1 MLLSGV
7 HGSSSKS
14 YQFATRE
21 RNESASAPAGD
32 RFQASSNDTQAYI
45 LMPPKNTGL
54 FKMAETVDRIQQVEN
69 TGGEVKEELS
79 IVGGYVA
86 SLNGKQAEQLEK
98 QGWRV
103 VPDEVDQFLP
113 PIPGLDDDSADGA
126 ASADKPKEEKPV
138 EKYVERKPLEAPRFS
153 DPFVDKFQG
162 EGIGV
167 AILDTG
173 VYPHPDFVTPYNRLV
188 AFVDMV
194 EGRSIPYDDNGH
206 GTHCAGDAAGS
217 GLMSGGLY
225 RGLAPKANIIGVKVL
240 AGSGSGKT
248 SDIIKGLEWCIK
260 HKDEVNLRVI
270 NMSLGHKARKKYEE
284 DPVDMA
290 VKAAHDAGLVV
301 VAAAGNEGP
310 DRKTVCAP
318 GDSPYAI
325 TVGAVD
331 DKNTADPSDDKVTDF
346 SSRGP
351 TPAGL
356 QKPDVMAPG
365 EAIYAPLAP
374 GTDKEASSQRSKL
387 LHESLKFWSEQPH
400 EVIAGVPREQFQ
412 LMGLSAKTINN
423 LKESPEKAENEFNR
437 LLRATSRTPLSEN
450 GAYQALPGTSMATP
464 IVSGLVVQMLEAN
477 PDLTPDQVKKILVD
491 TADPL
496 PGRVGKNT
504 QGAGMID
511 PREAIMVAL
520 HTQGER
526 KAEEEAPAQPAP
538 AAEPA
543 AAPAA
548 APEAPAPAP
557 APEPPK
563 A

>member
-1 MLLSGV
+1 MLLSGIQ
-7 HGSSSKS
+7 GSSAKT
-14 YQFATRE
+14 YQFATKE
-21 RNESASAPAGD
+21 SNASASAPAGD

-54 FKMAETVDRIQQVEN
+54 FKVAETFDRIQQVEN
-69 TGGEVKEELS
+69 TGGEVKEELK

-98 QGWRV
+98 QGWKV

-113 PIPGLDDDSADGA
+113 PVPGLDINEEAAEGA
-126 ASADKPKEEKPV
+126 ASGEAPKEKPV
-138 EKYVERKPLEAPRFS
+138 EKFEPRPKLEGPRFS

-173 VYPHPDFVTPYNRLV
+173 IYPHPDFVTPYNRLV

-225 RGLAPKANIIGVKVL
+225 RGLAPKANLIGVKVL
-240 AGSGSGKT
+240 GANGSGKT
-248 SDIIKGLEWCIK
+248 SDIIKGIEWCIE
-260 HKDEVNLRVI
+260 HKDEVNLKVI
-270 NMSLGHKARKKYEE
+270 NMSLGHKAKKNYEE
-284 DPVDMA
+284 DPVDAA

-374 GTDKEASSQRSKL
+374 GTDKEAGSQRSKL

-400 EVIAGVPREQFQ
+400 EVIAGVPKEQFQ
-412 LMGLSAKTINN
+412 LMGLSGKTIGK
-423 LKESPEKAENEFNR
+423 LKESPESAENEFNR

-450 GAYQALPGTSMATP
+450 GAYQAMPGTSMATP

-477 PDLTPDQVKKILVD
+477 PDLSPDQVKKILVA

-511 PREAIMVAL
+511 PHEAIMTAL
-520 HTQGER
+520 NTVGER
-526 KAEEEAPAQPAP
+526 KPAEAL
-538 AAEPA
+538 A
-543 AAPAA
+543 AA
-548 APEAPAPAP
+548 EAPAPAP
-557 APEPPK
+557 EATPAPEAPK